1 MDQAHRSVTAKGVL
15 VLGVIVTLN
24 VCIAILE
31 HWKHFDWSKRGLAVA
46 LLASLVGMPARMMWK
61 REAGKSIDW
70 QSLVIA
76 YLWVLMVILLFG
88 MR

>member
-46 LLASLVGMPARMMWK
+46 LLASLVGMP
-61 REAGKSIDW
+61 DW